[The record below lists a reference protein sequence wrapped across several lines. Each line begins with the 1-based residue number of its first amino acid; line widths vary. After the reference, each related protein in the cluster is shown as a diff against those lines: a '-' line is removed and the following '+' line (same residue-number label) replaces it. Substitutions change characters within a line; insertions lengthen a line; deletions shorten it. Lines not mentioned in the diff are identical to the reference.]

1 MMAIANVST
10 ERTVIHP
17 TAIIHDDTR
26 IGEGV
31 TIGPYAIVGERCV
44 IGDGC
49 TLAPRAVLEKN
60 VTLAAGVKIGIGS
73 ILGGDPQD
81 LKFGGEVTFVEIGEN
96 TTIREYSTINRGT
109 AQSGKTTVG
118 ANCLIMSYVH
128 LAHDCHV
135 GNGVIL
141 ANGTQFAG
149 HVTVEDKAAV
159 SGLCTV
165 HQFARIGRY
174 AYIGGSSRVPQ
185 DVPPFVLAVGNPM
198 RLSGLNS
205 VGLRRAKFADDT
217 LLELKRAYRILFRSD
232 LNLSQALEKAEG
244 ELRQVPEVVELL
256 SFMRT
261 SSQRGIT
268 S

>member
-1 MMAIANVST
+1 MTAISS

-17 TAIIHDDTR
+17 TAIVHDDAR
-26 IGEGV
+26 IGDAV

-44 IGDGC
+44 IGDGAI
-49 TLAPRAVLEKN
+49 LAPRAVLEKN
-60 VTLAAGVKIGIGS
+60 VTLAANVKVGIGS

-81 LKFGGEVTFVEIGEN
+81 LKYGGEETYVEIGAG
-96 TTIREYSTINRGT
+96 TVIREYSTINRGT

-118 ANCLIMSYVH
+118 AGCLIMSYVH

-141 ANGTQFAG
+141 SNGTQFAG
-149 HVTVEDKAAV
+149 HVTVEDRAAV

-165 HQFARIGRY
+165 HQFTRIGRH

-198 RLSGLNS
+198 KLAGLNS
-205 VGLRRAKFADDT
+205 VGLRRAKFSDEAMR
-217 LLELKRAYRILFRSD
+217 ELKRAYRLLFRSD
-232 LNLSQALEKAEG
+232 LNLSQALERAES
-244 ELRQVPEVVELL
+244 ELEPLPEVRELL
-256 SFMRT
+256 AFMRA

-268 S
+268 T

>member
-1 MMAIANVST
+1 MTAVSS

-17 TAIIHDDTR
+17 TAIVCDETR
-26 IGEGV
+26 IGDGV
-31 TIGPYAIVGERCV
+31 TIGPYAIVGEKCV

-60 VTLAAGVKIGIGS
+60 VTLGANVKVGIGT
-73 ILGGDPQD
+73 ILGGEPQD
-81 LKFGGEVTFVEIGEN
+81 LKFGGEETFVEIGDH

-109 AQSGKTTVG
+109 AQSGKTSVG
-118 ANCLIMSYVH
+118 SGCLIMSYVH

-149 HVTVEDKAAV
+149 HVTVEDRAAV

-165 HQFARIGRY
+165 HQFTRIGRHS
-174 AYIGGSSRVPQ
+174 YIGGSSRVPQ

-198 RLSGLNS
+198 RLTGLNS
-205 VGLRRAKFADDT
+205 VGLRRAKFSNET
-217 LLELKRAYRILFRSD
+217 MIELKRAYRLLFRSD
-232 LNLSQALEKAEG
+232 LNMSQALERAEA
-244 ELRQVPEVVELL
+244 ELKPLPEVVEFLT
-256 SFMRT
+256 FIRA

>member
-1 MMAIANVST
+1 MTAVSS

-17 TAIIHDDTR
+17 TAIVHDDAR
-26 IGEGV
+26 IGDGV
-31 TIGPYAIVGERCV
+31 TIGPYTIVGERCV

-60 VTLAAGVKIGIGS
+60 VTLAPNVKVGIGS

-81 LKFGGEVTFVEIGEN
+81 LKYGGEETFVEIGEG

-109 AQSGKTTVG
+109 AQSGKTSVG
-118 ANCLIMSYVH
+118 SNCLIMSYVH

-149 HVTVEDKAAV
+149 HVTVEDKASV

-165 HQFARIGRY
+165 HQFTRIGRHS
-174 AYIGGSSRVPQ
+174 YIGGSSRVPQ

-198 RLSGLNS
+198 RLTGLNT
-205 VGLRRAKFADDT
+205 VGLRRAKFSDET
-217 LLELKRAYRILFRSD
+217 MLELKRAYRLLFRSD
-232 LNLSQALEKAEG
+232 LNLSQALEKADA
-244 ELRQVPEVVELL
+244 ELQHLPEVVELL
-256 SFMRT
+256 AFMRA
-261 SSQRGIT
+261 SSQRGVT

>member
-1 MMAIANVST
+1 MTAVSS

-17 TAIIHDDTR
+17 TAIVCDDAR
-26 IGEGV
+26 IGDGV
-31 TIGPYAIVGERCV
+31 TIGPFAIVGERCV

-60 VTLAAGVKIGIGS
+60 VTLGANVKIGIGT

-81 LKFGGEVTFVEIGEN
+81 LKYGGELTFVEIGDN

-109 AQSGKTTVG
+109 AQSGKTSVG
-118 ANCLIMSYVH
+118 SGCLIMSYVH

-149 HVTVEDKAAV
+149 HVTVEDRASV

-165 HQFARIGRY
+165 HQFARIGRH
-174 AYIGGSSRVPQ
+174 AYIGGASRVPQ
-185 DVPPFVLAVGNPM
+185 DIPPFVLAVGNPI
-198 RLSGLNS
+198 RLTGLNS
-205 VGLRRAKFADDT
+205 VGLRRANFSDET
-217 LLELKRAYRILFRSD
+217 MIELKRAYRLLFRSD
-232 LNLSQALEKAEG
+232 LNMSQALERAET
-244 ELRQVPEVVELL
+244 ELRPLPEVVEFLT
-256 SFMRT
+256 FMRA
-261 SSQRGIT
+261 SSQRGVT